1 MHQLAVQWYMYMCNN
16 EIYVCIYYIHVHVGW
31 TPLHEAC
38 VYGHTKV
45 VLLLLKH
52 GANVNARGMDG
63 DSPLH
68 DAVANAHLEVENVY
82 SDRLL
87 NSMPLFYALVDLIVI
102 SQSKFKSR

>member
-1 MHQLAVQWYMYMCNN
+1 MYISLCISVCTDSEMGMYMY
-16 EIYVCIYYIHVHVGW
+16 IVRFDIPVHMHLGW

-68 DAVANAHLEVENVY
+68 DAVANAHLEVGNV
-82 SDRLL
+82 L
-87 NSMPLFYALVDLIVI
+87 NM
-102 SQSKFKSR
+102 

>member
-1 MHQLAVQWYMYMCNN
+1 MHVRTLVDMHQLALQWYMYMYMYNN
-16 EIYVCIYYIHVHVGW
+16 ETCVCTYIHTYIHVHVGW

-68 DAVANAHLEVENVY
+68 DAVANAHLEVY
-82 SDRLL
+82 R
-87 NSMPLFYALVDLIVI
+87 
-102 SQSKFKSR
+102 R

>member
-1 MHQLAVQWYMYMCNN
+1 MCVHITCIHVYMYT
-16 EIYVCIYYIHVHVGW
+16 VGW

-68 DAVANAHLEVENVY
+68 DAVANAHLEVY
-82 SDRLL
+82 TCRRC
-87 NSMPLFYALVDLIVI
+87 DLINYC
-102 SQSKFKSR
+102 

>member
-1 MHQLAVQWYMYMCNN
+1 MC
-16 EIYVCIYYIHVHVGW
+16 ISCMCVHITCIHVHVHVHVGW

-68 DAVANAHLEVENVY
+68 DAVANAHLEVE
-82 SDRLL
+82 D
-87 NSMPLFYALVDLIVI
+87 A
-102 SQSKFKSR
+102 K

>member
-1 MHQLAVQWYMYMCNN
+1 MCA
-16 EIYVCIYYIHVHVGW
+16 YAPVLGW

-68 DAVANAHLEVENVY
+68 DAVANAHLEVNNKNLTMTIITVPSVLMCNY
-82 SDRLL
+82 VHVCKLPV
-87 NSMPLFYALVDLIVI
+87 SMSHLGG
-102 SQSKFKSR
+102 